1 MPFLDDGYT
10 LEATIAA
17 TDESPAFDIT
27 YRPMLRGERQ
37 RLAIGTARASE
48 SGDNDRMLEWETR
61 TLEALAKLLKSW
73 TLKDRSGKA
82 VKISVD
88 ALRRI
93 DDSRQFEQIYDLVAG
108 YAKPPADGE
117 DSAEATDEKN

>member
-1 MPFLDDGYT
+1 MPLIDDGYT

-17 TDESPAFDIT
+17 TDESPAFEIT

-37 RLAIGTARASE
+37 RLAVGTARASE

-61 TLEALAKLLKSW
+61 TLDALDRLIKSW

-82 VKISVD
+82 VKKSVD

-108 YAKPPADGE
+108 YAKPAADGE
-117 DSAEATDEKN
+117 ESPEATDEKN